1 MKLGKYIIPP
11 PLCLPL
17 VIHQLSLKRTPDV
30 GNANNII
37 EVALL
42 SEESK
47 SKHLQFAATDVTDH
61 IFFLVTSSL
70 VMKNMR
76 AGKHER
82 ITLSLT
88 ILRCWI
94 LDCDGKKGLM
104 GSYLV
109 QSEYMRFIFV
119 LE

>member
-17 VIHQLSLKRTPDV
+17 VIHQLSLKRTLDV

-61 IFFLVTSSL
+61 IFFFSNEFSSYEKYARWQARTNNPFIDYFAVL
-70 VMKNMR
+70 DIGLRWEKR
-76 AGKHER
+76 SYGK
-82 ITLSLT
+82 LS
-88 ILRCWI
+88 
-94 LDCDGKKGLM
+94 GP
-104 GSYLV
+104 
-109 QSEYMRFIFV
+109 E
-119 LE
+119 